1 MSRAVA
7 VLHRGPMDPNN
18 PTSTL
23 PPPPPRPR
31 ATAPPPA
38 PPPPPR
44 SEPEPPAQPPPAETA
59 RSAALWLGGTGAF
72 LILVAA
78 AVLVAMR
85 WDDIAAWMKL
95 AGLLATNAAVIGAG
109 LRYREKVPATAAA
122 LFHLGAFMVP
132 ISAVASVNQA
142 ELDWEEALLAA
153 SATTIVALTA
163 LDRIRPSKALPAVAL
178 AAVVPLVGGLA
189 AVTGAPAAVLLAAVA
204 LITLQIAPTR
214 GSPVRW
220 AGLGWAGLASVLA
233 VLVAVDDP
241 WIRTAEVI
249 DGLGL
254 ASTSAPVTHL
264 VAGAVAAIA
273 FGLVAQRDDSEGLAV
288 AAIVALV
295 TGVAATLVDIDSS
308 GGSVG
313 LSLVVLAVSV
323 ELAAYAT
330 ARRRPWSAVFGDL
343 AAVAEIGMAIGSV
356 WVIGEAL
363 SAIDVESA
371 ADGAVALAA
380 FALTVGWFAAGQ
392 RRRVDDCQSIWMA
405 LLTGSGWW
413 PATAAL
419 AATAAAGAGAAT
431 GSPIVVGWTAVSIG
445 ALLVV
450 TGRAGGQ
457 ATAAAMGVL
466 AVAVLD
472 NAGDAAA
479 ISATAALVVAIA
491 AALRAGAENVTDLGA
506 IGLHALAMAHGLVAV
521 IALGDAVD
529 LPTGVPALL
538 AVAALALPTI
548 VTERAGTDPVRA
560 GNGLFGRLA
569 LAAMFL
575 PAWFG
580 LQIGDLLAASMLATG
595 LILLDVARTRD
606 SRLLL
611 PLIVIL
617 PATLSLAGAAAGLSL
632 GTVGVALAICAISVG
647 GLSVAI
653 DRLDVA
659 VVALVGATVLSAL
672 VHASTD
678 PGAMSTT
685 LMILGSAGIAIAAA
699 FRSTAG
705 FVGAAAV
712 ASVGLWARLDLLE
725 VTWSEPFLAP
735 GAAVLVVLGI
745 VTPTER
751 LSSWWTHG
759 AATALLGGAAL
770 LERIDGGHGG
780 HGLIAGAVAVVA
792 VALGAQT
799 RLIGPLAIGTALV
812 VGVAGHESLAYTAS
826 VPTWAWLAGAG
837 AVLLGCAVLVER
849 SATSPIEGGRRLVE
863 TVRAGYR

>member
-1 MSRAVA
+1 MSAHRAVQQ
-7 VLHRGPMDPNN
+7 RGGMDPNN

-23 PPPPPRPR
+23 PPPPPAPR
-31 ATAPPPA
+31 ASPPPEPP

-44 SEPEPPAQPPPAETA
+44 SQPDPPAPPPAETA

-95 AGLLATNAAVIGAG
+95 AGLLVANATVIGAG
-109 LRYREKVPATAAA
+109 LRYRDKLPATAAA

-132 ISAVASVNQA
+132 ISAVASTSQA
-142 ELDWEEALLAA
+142 ELDWQEALLAA

-178 AAVVPLVGGLA
+178 GAVVPLVGGVA
-189 AVTGAPAAVLLAAVA
+189 ALVGAPGAVLLAAVA
-204 LITLQIAPTR
+204 LVTLQLVPTR
-214 GSPVRW
+214 GSPIS
-220 AGLGWAGLASVLA
+220 AAALGWAGLAAALA
-233 VLVAVDDP
+233 ILVAVDDP
-241 WIRTAEVI
+241 WIGTAEVVES
-249 DGLGL
+249 LGL
-254 ASTSAPVTHL
+254 ASTTAPVSHL
-264 VAGAVAAIA
+264 IAGLLAALA
-273 FGLVAQRDDSEGLAV
+273 FGIAAHRDDSEGLAI
-288 AAIVALV
+288 AAIAALV

-308 GGSVG
+308 SGSIG
-313 LSLVVLAVSV
+313 LSLVLLAVSV
-323 ELAAYAT
+323 ELGAYAT
-330 ARRRPWSAVFGDL
+330 ARHRPWSAVLGDL
-343 AAVAEIGMAIGSV
+343 AVLAETGM
-356 WVIGEAL
+356 VIGGLWVVGEAMWAVDIEVA
-363 SAIDVESA
+363 SDR
-371 ADGAVALAA
+371 AVALAA
-380 FALTVGWFAAGQ
+380 FVLAVGWFVAGQ

-413 PATAAL
+413 PATVAL
-419 AATAAAGAGAAT
+419 AATTVAGAGAAT
-431 GSPIVVGWTAVSIG
+431 GSPLVAGWTSVTVA

-450 TGRAGGQ
+450 TGRAGGH
-457 ATAAAMGVL
+457 ATAAALTVT

-472 NAGDAAA
+472 NAADAAA
-479 ISATAALVVAIA
+479 ISAA
-491 AALRAGAENVTDLGA
+491 AAAVLAGAAAVRAGATGATRLGSIA
-506 IGLHALAMAHGLVAV
+506 LHALSVAHGLVAV

-529 LPTGVPALL
+529 LPRGLAAVL
-538 AVAALALPTI
+538 AVVAIVLPTI
-548 VTERAGTDPVRA
+548 ITERASTDPVRVA
-560 GNGLFGRLA
+560 NGLFGRLV
-569 LAAMFL
+569 LTVMFL

-580 LQIGDLLAASMLATG
+580 LRVGDLLAAAVLATA
-595 LILLDVARTRD
+595 LIAVDVLRSRD

-617 PATLSLAGAAAGLSL
+617 PATVSLAGTAAGLGL
-632 GTVGVALAICAISVG
+632 GTIGVALAVCAVSVG
-647 GLSVAI
+647 GLAI
-653 DRLDVA
+653 AVDRFEIS
-659 VVALVGATVLSAL
+659 VVALVGAAVLSAL

-685 LMILGSAGIAIAAA
+685 LMILGAAGIAVAAV
-699 FRSTAG
+699 FRSVAG
-705 FVGAAAV
+705 FVGSAAV

-735 GAAVLVVLGI
+735 AAAVLVVLGL
-745 VTPTER
+745 VTPPER

-780 HGLIAGAVAVVA
+780 HGLIAGSVAVVA
-792 VALGAQT
+792 VALGAQA
-799 RLIGPLAIGTALV
+799 RLIGPLSIGTALI
-812 VGVAGHESLAYTAS
+812 VGVAGHEALAYAAS

-837 AVLLGCAVLVER
+837 TVLLGCAVLVER
-849 SATSPIEGGRRLVE
+849 SATSPIEGGRRLVD